1 MEKEK
6 VSMYDENIEYD
17 YEQIIAD
24 SDDLFDYE
32 EEYDYD
38 YTNEK
43 EYNHYYHD
51 IVDELEDY

>member
-1 MEKEK
+1 
-6 VSMYDENIEYD
+6 MYDENIEYD

-32 EEYDYD
+32 EEHDHD

>member
-1 MEKEK
+1 
-6 VSMYDENIEYD
+6 MYDENIEYD